1 MKKILYL
8 LSILTI
14 LTACKKDKLE
24 GEKSI
29 FIGKWNWVYSTHT
42 YSFCDGDPNT
52 TVIIDPETDGNN
64 YSMEFLEKGIVN
76 FYENGN
82 YLDTKRIVFDAFGN
96 SCKYNEGSVSFSIN
110 LDNGRKAITPYF
122 YGCINSDSLNLVK
135 GFPHESIQEGCES
148 YVSYFVKE

>member
-8 LSILTI
+8 LSILTL

-24 GEKSI
+24 DGKEI

-64 YSMEFLEKGIVN
+64 YSMEFLEKGIVK
-76 FYENGN
+76 FYENEKFLIKRRLVFAGFSSDCGEDHRYGFDI
-82 YLDTKRIVFDAFGN
+82 YLDN
-96 SCKYNEGSVSFSIN
+96 NESDIAN
-110 LDNGRKAITPYF
+110 YF
-122 YGCINSDSLNLVK
+122 YGCLDNDSLYLIK
-135 GFPHESIQEGCES
+135 GFPHESIKEGCES